1 MCKHKCEFLAL
12 VGRSK
17 ANSQTF
23 HMSVVRQS
31 KGQKNTFAQPHH
43 AAARRMIL
51 LRRSYFFAA
60 KSALALE
67 MFSSIIEPIGVGEKY
82 KCALR
87 ALACSLVSNSLFIRS

>member
-1 MCKHKCEFLAL
+1 M
-12 VGRSK
+12 
-17 ANSQTF
+17 
-23 HMSVVRQS
+23 
-31 KGQKNTFAQPHH
+31 
-43 AAARRMIL
+43 
-51 LRRSYFFAA
+51 RRSYFFAA